1 MRGKGGAGGGNA
13 LFDLDISFDI
23 FLCPRARYGI
33 NTHLE
38 PVMATDSAAPSSRD
52 TSTTSSAAS
61 CVLAMDD
68 LERHKENIKPLAGG
82 RSAAALAR
90 LLSSQQQKLSPAKL
104 ERERALLAAQ
114 VDDAPSLASYHAYLI
129 FLQQNYPAEHPTF
142 RDVLQ
147 AGVRHLKHNAA
158 AKRDPRLL
166 WMWIEVVKFAAQPV
180 DVFKYLS
187 VNDIATDLADYYIAY
202 AGQMVVLERWEE
214 AEEIFRL
221 GINRSAQPLEKLQQ
235 KYKDFLQQP
244 RSYSTPAADDAELG
258 STASDSTTSHPTA
271 VRRPALAPR
280 TAPRAAARQPSVSQ
294 HQQQPKTTASTNSRS
309 KIQVYQDRTDRES
322 APQLAA
328 RVMPTATT
336 ANEWGDYGTV
346 ASRRKE
352 NVKEATRWTGATL
365 PQKAAA
371 TSSSR
376 GTRIEVYQDEPSG
389 SDLHV
394 PNISEAVLREKDVSS
409 PADVVADMDSAE
421 KPRRLQST
429 QFAPAAPAP
438 PTDAP
443 QIQLS
448 QLTPAP
454 LVLTDQPTSKPPPPQ
469 QPALK
474 SKSKAKS
481 ERHCIAADRMK
492 RPGSDALL
500 ISFEEIRA
508 AYIRAMEPPT
518 PAPKSP
524 SPVDTAAG
532 AATPCDRPAG
542 STKMGF
548 TNRARAMASPTI
560 NTKAALADVFN
571 MFNRPLQSEAALA
584 AENENA
590 GDDDGGLYVDNDET
604 ISARVYRPPA
614 KISIGVFE
622 DDQDSDN
629 EAGPRGNVRQIG
641 GDLQEQQQQQQQH
654 EQRQPAVAS
663 SVPRPLVFSRDENE
677 NPFTEPATERR
688 ENHAPP
694 AAPPQPQSPPPTRRT
709 SPPLAA
715 PRFVG
720 RFDPALQSTP
730 HHRRRLSDDDDDD
743 DADGHDDSVRGEL
756 AAFYNPHRGL
766 AIMTP
771 ITEASREY
779 DRTMAL
785 STIGISFAG
794 TRQHEPSSAFPQ
806 SARHGRG
813 AHSHHDDG
821 HTAMTMATFGDRTI
835 SSISYDGSSSHHTLE
850 NVAGD
855 DEDDYG
861 GAEGVATVLPAA
873 VAIGRAV
880 TATADGGL
888 PVSTRELSGVRVES
902 DEDVSNHQILRK
914 DLQLLQSDD
923 DDGFAQDLASLQ
935 LCSASPLLRAASPQ
949 FGSSSPQLLSGS
961 PPLVK
966 DCVTTSPQ
974 LHDAFAALSLGQPAV
989 PSLNLDGRYLG
1000 PTAEERTA
1008 ATAVLAASSSPC
1020 DPYSATL
1027 AQAQLTAVDFAAVPR
1042 LNVYQPSTPL
1052 GAVAVFEKAVRTAS
1066 GSGGGNAAGRK
1077 KPLAPNKNTTR
1088 GEEASVEL
1096 PGRPCP
1102 LRLVRKL
1109 GEGGFAKVYA
1119 VADDAV
1125 VSVPR
1130 RGKKVRRGRGLRRHS
1145 MDGSSD
1151 EDGADADGESE
1162 NDYSCHSGDDDDED
1176 DDRDVDADGDAHWA
1190 LKIEMTTATSMWEHV
1205 VIAALHAKLE
1215 SRAAR
1220 SVIRSISCHVFP
1232 DETAHLLALGGR
1244 VGGGGAKSNSNA
1256 SSGMTLLD
1264 AVNAAGE
1271 QGYAAGMA
1279 NGSITGPAGAAVAT
1293 GVNESLAAFW
1303 TVELL
1308 RLIEV
1313 VHVAGFV
1320 HRDIKPDNVLV
1331 RSGSVSSSTRN
1342 SWDAAYDP
1350 AGAGGWSDHGVTL
1363 IDWGAAVHVAAF
1375 PPSHAFRISPTSSP
1389 SSPSLADESKTQHAQ
1404 PPHRRTHNAKP
1415 GAAAADGGAD
1425 ASVECWEVRTGA
1437 PWTYEPDWYGVAAV
1451 VHVLLFGRYMQ
1462 VVHETAN
1469 DNEDEEANG
1478 RRPRIKLAASFK
1490 RYWQTELWRGL
1501 FDALLNPH
1509 LVDCTSTPGAGGG
1522 GGGSGAADDDDGFAA
1537 LAVRFPAARVIRER
1551 RRALER
1557 WLGGRGGGS
1566 SGSSVLRGLL
1576 KRVGRGM

>member
-1 MRGKGGAGGGNA
+1 
-13 LFDLDISFDI
+13 
-23 FLCPRARYGI
+23 
-33 NTHLE
+33 
-38 PVMATDSAAPSSRD
+38 MATDAAASS
-52 TSTTSSAAS
+52 STCSAAS
-61 CVLAMDD
+61 SSVLSMDD
-68 LERHKENIKPLAGG
+68 LERHKENVKPLAAG

-90 LLSSQQQKLSPAKL
+90 LLSSQQQQLSSVEL
-104 ERERALLAAQ
+104 ERQRALLAAQ
-114 VDDAPSLASYHAYLI
+114 VDDAPSLASYHAYLV

-221 GINRSAQPLEKLQQ
+221 GINRNAQPLEKLQQ

-244 RSYSTPAADDAELG
+244 RGDSKPDADDAELG
-258 STASDSTTSHPTA
+258 STAPVSAAPNSSA
-271 VRRPALAPR
+271 ARRPALAPR
-280 TAPRAAARQPSVSQ
+280 AAPRAAARQTSQ
-294 HQQQPKTTASTNSRS
+294 SQQQQQPKTTANTNPRS

-322 APQLAA
+322 VPQLAA

-371 TSSSR
+371 APSSR
-376 GTRIEVYQDEPSG
+376 GSRIEVYQDEPSG
-389 SDLHV
+389 SDLQV
-394 PNISEAVLREKDVSS
+394 PDIPEAVLREKDVSS

-429 QFAPAAPAP
+429 QSAPAAPP
-438 PTDAP
+438 PASNPPPSQQP
-443 QIQLS
+443 QQTP
-448 QLTPAP
+448 TPAP
-454 LVLTDQPTSKPPPPQ
+454 PAPADQPISQPPQ
-469 QPALK
+469 QQQPAPK
-474 SKSKAKS
+474 SKPKAKS
-481 ERHCIAADRMK
+481 ERHCIAANKMK

-508 AYIRAMEPPT
+508 AYLRAMEPPT
-518 PAPKSP
+518 PAPKPASP
-524 SPVDTAAG
+524 AEIAAA
-532 AATPCDRPAG
+532 AATPCGNAPA

-548 TNRARAMASPTI
+548 THKARGMASPTI
-560 NTKAALADVFN
+560 NTKAALADVFD
-571 MFNRPLQSEAALA
+571 MFNRPLQSETALA
-584 AENENA
+584 AESENV

-604 ISARVYRPPA
+604 ISAKVYRPPA

-622 DDQDSDN
+622 DDEDS
-629 EAGPRGNVRQIG
+629 ESETGPRGDLRPFG
-641 GDLQEQQQQQQQH
+641 GGLPQKQQPEQQ
-654 EQRQPAVAS
+654 QPAVAS
-663 SVPRPLVFSRDENE
+663 SVSRPFAFSRDENE
-677 NPFTEPATERR
+677 NPFTEPEPERR

-694 AAPPQPQSPPPTRRT
+694 AAPSQPQSPPPTRRT
-709 SPPLAA
+709 SPPSAA
-715 PRFVG
+715 SRFAG

-730 HHRRRLSDDDDDD
+730 YHRRRLSDDDDDND
-743 DADGHDDSVRGEL
+743 TDEHDDIARGEP
-756 AAFYNPHRGL
+756 AAFYNPHRGH

-785 STIGISFAG
+785 STIGRS
-794 TRQHEPSSAFPQ
+794 REPSSVFQQ
-806 SARHGRG
+806 SARLARSGHN
-813 AHSHHDDG
+813 HHDDG

-855 DEDDYG
+855 DEEDYG
-861 GAEGVATVLPAA
+861 GAGGVATVLPAA

-880 TATADGGL
+880 TLPADGGL

-902 DEDVSNHQILRK
+902 DEEERHHEILRK
-914 DLQLLQSDD
+914 DLQLLHSDD
-923 DDGFAQDLASLQ
+923 DGGFAQDFASLQ
-935 LCSASPLLRAASPQ
+935 LCAASPQ
-949 FGSSSPQLLSGS
+949 IGSSSPQLLCGS
-961 PPLVK
+961 PSLVN
-966 DCVTTSPQ
+966 DGGASSSPQ
-974 LHDAFAALSLGQPAV
+974 LLNAFAALSLGQASV
-989 PSLNLDGRYLG
+989 PPPLNLDGRHLG
-1000 PTAEERTA
+1000 PTADERVA
-1008 ATAVLAASSSPC
+1008 ALAILAASSSPC
-1020 DPYSATL
+1020 DPYSAAL
-1027 AQAQLTAVDFAAVPR
+1027 AQAQLTAVDFAQVPR

-1052 GAVAVFEKAVRTAS
+1052 GAATVFERAVRAAS
-1066 GSGGGNAAGRK
+1066 SGGGGNAAARK
-1077 KPLAPNKNTTR
+1077 KFPAHGKNTTV

-1096 PGRPCP
+1096 PGRACP

-1119 VADDAV
+1119 VADDSIALA
-1125 VSVPR
+1125 PR
-1130 RGKKVRRGRGLRRHS
+1130 RRRIKSRRGLGRRGHAVE
-1145 MDGSSD
+1145 GSSD

-1162 NDYSCHSGDDDDED
+1162 DDYGVDSGDEEADED
-1176 DDRDVDADGDAHWA
+1176 NDPDVDADGDAHWA
-1190 LKIEMTTATSMWEHV
+1190 LKIETTTPTSMWEHV
-1205 VIAALHAKLE
+1205 VIATLHAKLD

-1220 SVIRSISCHVFP
+1220 AVIRSVSCHVFP

-1244 VGGGGAKSNSNA
+1244 VGVGKSSNKA
-1256 SSGMTLLD
+1256 SRSMTLLD

-1279 NGSITGPAGAAVAT
+1279 NGSMTGPAGTVVAT

-1308 RLIEV
+1308 RVIEA

-1320 HRDIKPDNVLV
+1320 HRDVKPDNVLV
-1331 RSGSVSSSTRN
+1331 RSGSVSSLTRD

-1350 AGAGGWSDHGVTL
+1350 TGGGGWSDHGVTL
-1363 IDWGAAVHVAAF
+1363 IDWGAAVHVGAF
-1375 PPSHAFRISPTSSP
+1375 PPLHSFKISP
-1389 SSPSLADESKTQHAQ
+1389 SSLPSSPAPQPQ
-1404 PPHRRTHNAKP
+1404 PPNRRAHTAKP
-1415 GAAAADGGAD
+1415 GAAVAEGGPD

-1462 VVHETAN
+1462 VVHEPASDDN
-1469 DNEDEEANG
+1469 DNDADASANANG
-1478 RRPRIKLAASFK
+1478 RRPRIMLAANFK

-1501 FDALLNPH
+1501 FDVLLNPH
-1509 LVDCTSTPGAGGG
+1509 LADSTTTTSVGGHDDVDN
-1522 GGGSGAADDDDGFAA
+1522 DDDEAFAT
-1537 LAVRFPAARVIRER
+1537 LAARFPAARVIRER

-1557 WLGGRGGGS
+1557 WLAGRGGGS

-1576 KRVGRGM
+1576 KRVGRGS